1 MTDWADIGYN
11 LFPNNFEL
19 KESIMSRECELL
31 GTKPQTGHSVP
42 VNRSQTG
49 VRTNRRFDP
58 NIQKISFASESLGVV
73 RLRVTVHT
81 LRSVEHNGGLDSFL
95 TNTADKKL
103 TVKGVS
109 LKNKVLKARAKTAAA

>member
-1 MTDWADIGYN
+1 
-11 LFPNNFEL
+11 
-19 KESIMSRECELL
+19 MSRECELL

-58 NIQKISFASESLGVV
+58 NIQKISFASETLGIV

-81 LRSVEHNGGLDSFL
+81 LRSVEHNGGLDNFL
-95 TNTADKKL
+95 AKIASKKL
-103 TVKGVS
+103 TATGLS
-109 LKNKVLKARAKTAAA
+109 LKNKILKARATKVA

>member
-1 MTDWADIGYN
+1 
-11 LFPNNFEL
+11 
-19 KESIMSRECELL
+19 MSRECELM

-58 NIQKISFASESLGVV
+58 NIQKISFNSDSLGIV

-81 LRSVEHNGGLDSFL
+81 LRSVEHNGGLDNFL
-95 TNTADKKL
+95 VKTAKTKL
-103 TVKGVS
+103 TAKGIN
-109 LKNKVLKARAKTAAA
+109 LKNKVIKARAEKAA